1 MNNRKRREK
10 KHKFITKGHG
20 KEPTVIEFN
29 LSKAVIVCITII
41 VLITTVITAKVI
53 TTIIEANKKFS
64 FADSGANEENV
75 IWVDSTD
82 ENPVKVPVPK
92 GYVASKIPGETTVNG
107 GFVIYE
113 DNYNGQPI
121 DWDSILVETTNNNIV
136 TNSLDQSDKT
146 IETNTE
152 ATIDNQSNNSEEI
165 KTEEVSSN
173 TEQTTILDDTT
184 QSVQKET
191 FEIQSTNDDT
201 ENNINKIDSVNPL
214 TEETEK
220 IVENN
225 SNSTELEKDEKQST
239 EQTNQEQ
246 NEEVVKETQKT
257 ESTDVVNGYN
267 VQSLNEENNIEDN
280 TTSTDENNNEQLLED
295 NSVEE
300 LSNDNITQQDI
311 NIFDLQKSTNQYV
324 WIPVKDI
331 SRIYGVDDNKKLY
344 GKLYD
349 YDNTGRVLLEEQ
361 DGLFEPGL
369 ASLFDNDAIFQSVF
383 DGKTHDEFL
392 FKELE
397 EDFYKTIKSIQ
408 KYGGFYVGRY
418 ETGGLSE
425 NSVVRKMNTDTSN
438 QTWYAIYEKI
448 KSLKGANG
456 NIETLMIWGSLWD
469 EILMWLLESG
479 ATISDGSSLTY
490 SLINESTSWGN
501 YLNSE
506 FNYIP
511 ENSQTP
517 EATEEKKKY
526 VDNTVPTG
534 SSDYTKI
541 NNIYDLAGNVYE
553 YTAETAINQ
562 LRVIRGGIYNTSINF
577 LYSSVAFRNAVT
589 DMLNKLPFNVLQV
602 GSRAILLIK

>member
-246 NEEVVKETQKT
+246 NEEVVKEIQKI

-267 VQSLNEENNIEDN
+267 VQ
-280 TTSTDENNNEQLLED
+280 
-295 NSVEE
+295 
-300 LSNDNITQQDI
+300 
-311 NIFDLQKSTNQYV
+311 
-324 WIPVKDI
+324 
-331 SRIYGVDDNKKLY
+331 KL
-344 GKLYD
+344 K
-349 YDNTGRVLLEEQ
+349 
-361 DGLFEPGL
+361 
-369 ASLFDNDAIFQSVF
+369 
-383 DGKTHDEFL
+383 
-392 FKELE
+392 
-397 EDFYKTIKSIQ
+397 
-408 KYGGFYVGRY
+408 
-418 ETGGLSE
+418 
-425 NSVVRKMNTDTSN
+425 
-438 QTWYAIYEKI
+438 
-448 KSLKGANG
+448 
-456 NIETLMIWGSLWD
+456 
-469 EILMWLLESG
+469 
-479 ATISDGSSLTY
+479 
-490 SLINESTSWGN
+490 
-501 YLNSE
+501 
-506 FNYIP
+506 
-511 ENSQTP
+511 
-517 EATEEKKKY
+517 
-526 VDNTVPTG
+526 
-534 SSDYTKI
+534 
-541 NNIYDLAGNVYE
+541 
-553 YTAETAINQ
+553 
-562 LRVIRGGIYNTSINF
+562 
-577 LYSSVAFRNAVT
+577 
-589 DMLNKLPFNVLQV
+589 
-602 GSRAILLIK
+602 